1 MKFDMDRLS
10 QLAGISTEAA
20 DNTEKVS
27 ANRAVRPTS
36 DGLIRE
42 SRNRI
47 RESSDLTKLREIIR
61 KETHS
66 IIKTLRE
73 NSVKRDERLVERSQR
88 SKSLTEAMTTM
99 SFAGPGFG
107 GKSLVLGAPMTSAK
121 KLASLF
127 ETEVSGNCKKCNEAE
142 DCDEADCNEEDLV
155 EADEFPD
162 ERQLPGDDDDRDLD
176 APPAVYGGT
185 AHLRRGSNAP
195 APVGPRRDGR
205 RPT

>member
-107 GKSLVLGAPMTSAK
+107 GKI
-121 KLASLF
+121 
-127 ETEVSGNCKKCNEAE
+127 
-142 DCDEADCNEEDLV
+142 
-155 EADEFPD
+155 
-162 ERQLPGDDDDRDLD
+162 R
-176 APPAVYGGT
+176 
-185 AHLRRGSNAP
+185 H
-195 APVGPRRDGR
+195 
-205 RPT
+205 